1 MGCSANDYP
10 PEYTCCRY
18 NSVTN
23 ASLENN
29 SYHLLYLLYLLYRNE
44 RTSSNNTT
52 DVKVET
58 IEMTIVTE
66 TATELNL
73 ENTAEVARLYKFKNA
88 RVTKALSFTTKRNK
102 AKMA

>member
-1 MGCSANDYP
+1 MKTIATIFFIFFIGMSAQ
-10 PEYTCCRY
+10 
-18 NSVTN
+18 
-23 ASLENN
+23 AQ
-29 SYHLLYLLYLLYRNE
+29 
-44 RTSSNNTT
+44 NNTT

-66 TATELNL
+66 TAAELNL
-73 ENTAEVARLYKFKNA
+73 ENTTEVVRLYKFKNA